1 MIVIDSDVLIWLLRG
16 NADITSNFKA
26 AVVDFGG
33 NVFVSPIQIAEIYSG
48 MLPKEKQ
55 KIEDFFGSLQTVR
68 LDDTS
73 GRIGGEFMG
82 KYRKSHNVTLA
93 DALTAAVCRHNGHA
107 LWTMNKKHY
116 PMLRADEFYQPK
128 TT

>member
-16 NADITSNFKA
+16 NLDITAKFKA
-26 AVVDFGG
+26 TVVESAG
-33 NVFVSPIQIAEIYSG
+33 NVFVSPIQIAEIYAG

-55 KIEDFFGSLQTVR
+55 MIEDFFSSLQTVK
-68 LDDTS
+68 LDGNS
-73 GRIGGEFMG
+73 GRLGGEFMS

-116 PMLRADEFYQPK
+116 PMLRADEFYQPSIK
-128 TT
+128 